1 MRIFISADI
10 EGVAGVAHLP
20 STGPNRF
27 EFDLGRKWYTE
38 EVLAAIEGA
47 EAAGAT
53 EFVVADGHGTAHML
67 LLDRFNENVRIV
79 RSWPRPLLQ
88 MQGIEHG
95 TFGAAVFVGHH
106 GSAQARLA
114 VLAHTFTG
122 AFRDIRVNGVSQSE
136 TTLNALVAGHF
147 GVPLV
152 FSSGDHDYIA
162 HVRETLPDVETI
174 ITKEAVG
181 KTSVNTLTPKA
192 SCALIKAGVEK
203 ALREKRAKAM
213 PQPAS
218 LLLTLEFQERSQP
231 EMLGYLPWL
240 ESIDAYTVEAR
251 FQDAVTLMK
260 FISFVSFY
268 IPSGLP
274 RYGETP

>member
-1 MRIFISADI
+1 MRVFVSADI

-47 EAAGAT
+47 EAAGAQ

-67 LLDRFNENVRIV
+67 LIDRFGPNVRLV

-88 MQGIEHG
+88 MQGIETG
-95 TFGAAVFVGHH
+95 KFDAAVFVGHH
-106 GSAQARLA
+106 GSAQASEA

-122 AFRDIRVNGVSQSE
+122 AFRDIRLNGASQSE

-162 HVRETLPDVETI
+162 HVRNALPEVETV
-174 ITKEAVG
+174 ITKQAVG
-181 KTSVNTLTPKA
+181 KTSIDTLTPQA
-192 SCALIKAGVEK
+192 SCGLIRAGVQD
-203 ALREKRAKAM
+203 ALKNRRARPLA
-213 PQPAS
+213 PP
-218 LLLTLEFQERSQP
+218 TEIEIELEFQERSQP
-231 EMLGYLPWL
+231 EMLAYLPWL
-240 ESIDAYTVEAR
+240 TRVDTYTISAP
-251 FQDAVTLMK
+251 FKDIVTAMK

-268 IPSGLP
+268 VPSGLP